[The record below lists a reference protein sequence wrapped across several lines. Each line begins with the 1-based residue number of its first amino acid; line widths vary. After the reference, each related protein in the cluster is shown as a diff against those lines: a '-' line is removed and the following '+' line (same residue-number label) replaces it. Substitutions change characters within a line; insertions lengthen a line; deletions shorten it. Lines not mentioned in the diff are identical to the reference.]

1 LEVHDSNTD
10 AILWASESSRLYT
23 SQLIWSDSPAQNTL
37 WSPQQTHY
45 LRLQPDGSLVIRST
59 SDSTV
64 VWSTSAG
71 PPADRYFLIMQGDSY
86 LRVYTATSTGTDGMA
101 IVWSSGASH
110 TLLRAW
116 FLRS

>member
-1 LEVHDSNTD
+1 MGDTVLGAEG
-10 AILWASESSRLYT
+10 RL
-23 SQLIWSDSPAQNTL
+23 WSDDLARNTL
-37 WSPQQTHY
+37 WSPGFTHY

-71 PPADRYFLIMQGDSY
+71 PPADRYFLIMQTDGN

-101 IVWSSGASH
+101 VVWSSGASH
-110 TLLRAW
+110 TCVGTPSLHDAQAL
-116 FLRS
+116 FHLCPL